1 MISWMQKHR
10 KYLVITIWIS
20 TFAFVAAG
28 FVGWGAYSYNQDRAN
43 AIAKVGEVK
52 ITGKELQQTYSNL
65 YNYYNKMLGGQLTK
79 EKAEELKLQDI
90 ALNQLM
96 REALLLNYAR
106 ELGISVLD
114 SEVITELQRID
125 TFKTNGVFDKEKY
138 FKVLKSLG
146 TNAKDFEKSL
156 KKEIA
161 IGKLQKVLKLPATP
175 LETES
180 IAAAMYLADK
190 LKLKI
195 IPAHPESVT
204 VTDEEIKSYWEA
216 NKARYQSP
224 KTYTLEVIEVNAT
237 TLAVSDD
244 DLKSFYEEKK
254 YRFKD
259 ENDKILPFEKAK
271 EEVKKAVQMK
281 KAKTEALKKYLAL
294 KAGKVKP
301 QRVVTIDE
309 NDHSFPI
316 EKLAKT
322 AVGEFIKS
330 IPTANGYMTARL
342 LKVTQ
347 PQPLPFEEAKELAK
361 KDLLIEKRFAELE
374 KQAKEAM
381 EKLDDAKETPFVT
394 QEDVEKIPGLS
405 KEEAVQFLNH
415 LFTQKSEKGYYLF
428 KDKAVAYEIVA
439 QKLLDKEKMEKNRA
453 KLENAAGTIKQN
465 DTRNGLIR
473 RLEKRYSI
481 EKYYKG

>member
-43 AIAKVGEVK
+43 AIAKVGDVR

-96 REALLLNYAR
+96 REALLLNYAK

-114 SEVITELQRID
+114 SEVIAELQRID
-125 TFKTNGVFDKEKY
+125 TFKSNGVFSKEKY
-138 FKVLKSLG
+138 FQVLKSLG

-161 IGKLQKVLKLPATP
+161 IEKLRKVLKLPVTP

-190 LKLKI
+190 LKIKI

-204 VTDEEIKSYWEA
+204 VSDEEVKKYWEA

-224 KTYTLEVIEVNAT
+224 KTYTLEVIEINAT
-237 TLAVSDD
+237 DIVVSDE

-271 EEVKKAVQMK
+271 EEVRKAVQMK

-294 KAGKVKP
+294 KAGKIKP
-301 QRVVTIDE
+301 QRIVTVDE
-309 NDHSFPI
+309 NDQRFPI
-316 EKLAKT
+316 AKLAKT
-322 AVGEFIKS
+322 AVGEFVKS
-330 IPTANGYMTARL
+330 IPSAHGYMTAKL
-342 LKVTQ
+342 IKVAQ
-347 PQPLPFEEAKELAK
+347 PEPLPFEKAKELAQN
-361 KDLLIEKRFAELE
+361 DLLIEKRFAELE
-374 KQAKEAM
+374 DRAKKEV
-381 EKLDDAKETPFVT
+381 ERLEGAKETPFVT
-394 QEDVEKIPGLS
+394 HEDVEKIPGLT
-405 KEEAVQFLNH
+405 KEEAVEFLNH
-415 LFTQKSEKGYYLF
+415 LFSQKGQKGYYLF

-439 QKLLDKEKMEKNRA
+439 QKLLDRESLEKNRT
-453 KLENAAGTIKQN
+453 KLEKAAETIKQN
-465 DTRNGLIR
+465 DTQNGLIR